1 MSNLQTDN
9 SEAGEAAIERK
20 SPGLLRS
27 SGIVG
32 ALTMVS
38 RVLGL
43 VRDVILATFFG
54 ATAGADAFFIAFKI
68 PNFFR
73 RLFAEG
79 AFSQAFVPVLSEYR
93 QTRDPQAVRDFVDH
107 VAGSL
112 ALVLAL
118 VTLLG
123 VIFAP
128 WIVLVF
134 APGYYASPE
143 KLALTGDLLRI
154 TFPYLLLISLTAFAG
169 AVLNSHGRFA
179 VPAITPVF
187 LNLCLIGGALWF
199 TGWFE
204 QPVVG
209 LAWAVFLAGVVQL
222 AIQAPALSR
231 IGLLPRPR
239 PDFRD
244 QGVRRVLKLM
254 VPALFAVSVTQINLM
269 LDTILASFLPTGS
282 ISWLFY
288 SDRLS
293 ELPLGVFGIAIAT
306 VILPGLSRQHA
317 ADSVDHFSQTLDWAL
332 RLVLLIGIPS
342 ALALMVLAAPILTT
356 LFQYGALTPFDVQ
369 MSAQS
374 LVAYSVG
381 LTAFMLVK
389 VLAPGYFARQDMK
402 TPVGIAVKAMVANM
416 VLNLLLVWPLA
427 HAGLALATS
436 LAALLNAGL
445 LFRGLRQRDVYRPGP
460 GWRRFAVQLLCANLA
475 MVVVLLLMTPA
486 LAAWQDWGWQRRA
499 LEMALL
505 CGAGALTYFVALLA
519 GGVRLRDFRGRS
531 V

>member
-1 MSNLQTDN
+1 MSDLQIDN
-9 SEAGEAAIERK
+9 SEAGESAIERK
-20 SPGLLRS
+20 TPGLLRS
-27 SGIVG
+27 SGLVG

-43 VRDVILATFFG
+43 VRDIILATFFG
-54 ATAGADAFFIAFKI
+54 ATVGADAFFIAFKI

-93 QTRDPQAVRDFVDH
+93 EKKDPQEIRDFVDR
-107 VAGSL
+107 VAGTL

-118 VTLLG
+118 ITLLG
-123 VIFAP
+123 VLFAP

-134 APGYYASPE
+134 APGYHASPE
-143 KLALTGDLLRI
+143 KMELTGTLLRI

-187 LNLCLIGGALWF
+187 LNLSLIAGALWF
-199 TGWFE
+199 TGWFAE
-204 QPVVG
+204 PVMG
-209 LAWAVFLAGVVQL
+209 LAWAVLLAGFVQL
-222 AIQAPALSR
+222 ALQAPALAG

-239 PDFRD
+239 PDFKD
-244 QGVRRVLKLM
+244 SGVRRVLKLM

-317 ADSVDHFSQTLDWAL
+317 GENVGRFSETLDWAL
-332 RLVLLIGIPS
+332 RLVLLIGVPA
-342 ALALMVLAAPILTT
+342 ALALMVLAEPILAT
-356 LFQYGALTPFDVQ
+356 LFQYGALTEYDVE
-369 MSAQS
+369 MSARS
-374 LVAYSVG
+374 LRAYAFG

-389 VLAPGYFARQDMK
+389 VLAPGYFARHDMV
-402 TPVGIAVKAMVANM
+402 TPVRIAVRAMVANM
-416 VLNLLLVWPLA
+416 ALNLLLVWPLA

-436 LAALLNAGL
+436 LAALLNATL
-445 LFRGLRQRDVYRPGP
+445 LYRGLRKLDVYRPGA
-460 GWRRFAVQLLCANLA
+460 GWRRFGAQLLAGNVA
-475 MVVVLLLMTPA
+475 MVVVLLWMNPA
-486 LAAWQDWGWQRRA
+486 TATWYAWGWQTRS
-499 LEMALL
+499 LEMAQI
-505 CGAGALTYFVALLA
+505 CGAGIATYFAVLLA
-519 GGVRLRDFRGRS
+519 AGIRVRHFRNQQA
-531 V
+531 

>member
-1 MSNLQTDN
+1 MSDPDTDTAT
-9 SEAGEAAIERK
+9 AGKTQRPQRAA
-20 SPGLLRS
+20 GLLRS

-32 ALTMVS
+32 GLTMVS

-43 VRDVILATFFG
+43 VRDIILATFFG

-79 AFSQAFVPVLSEYR
+79 AFAQAFVPVLSEYR
-93 QTRDPQAVRDFVDH
+93 EKRDPQAVRDFVDH

-134 APGYYASPE
+134 APGYYDSPE

-187 LNLCLIGGALWF
+187 LNLSLISGALWF
-199 TGWFE
+199 TGWFDT
-204 QPVVG
+204 PVVG

-222 AIQAPALSR
+222 AIQAPALAR

-239 PDFRD
+239 PDFQD
-244 QGVRRVLKLM
+244 EGVRRVLKLM

-317 ADSVDHFSQTLDWAL
+317 AEDVSRFSHTLDWAI
-332 RLVLLIGIPS
+332 RLVLLIGVPA
-342 ALALMVLAAPILTT
+342 ALALIVLAEPILTT

-374 LVAYSVG
+374 LRAYAVG

-402 TPVGIAVKAMVANM
+402 TPVSIAVRAMVANM
-416 VLNLLLVWPLA
+416 GLNLLLVWPLA

-445 LFRGLRQRDVYRPGP
+445 LYRGLRQREVYQPGA
-460 GWRRFAVQLLCANLA
+460 GWQRFAGQMLAGNLA
-475 MVVVLLLMTPA
+475 MVAVLLALNPA
-486 LAAWQDWGWQRRA
+486 LADWQAWGWQQRS
-499 LEMALL
+499 LQMALL
-505 CGAGALTYFVALLA
+505 CGAGAGAYFLVLFVS
-519 GGVRLRDFRGRS
+519 GIRVGDFRGRS
-531 V
+531 A